1 MSKFLTAKEVAE
13 LLGCSLRKVRQAT
26 KDGQLPVAQI
36 GGLYRYNLEAI
47 TSMGSEPV
55 ATEDK

>member
-13 LLGCSLRKVRQAT
+13 VLGCSLRKVRQAT

-36 GGLYRYNLEAI
+36 GGLYRYQLDAI
-47 TSMGSEPV
+47 MSMGNEPI